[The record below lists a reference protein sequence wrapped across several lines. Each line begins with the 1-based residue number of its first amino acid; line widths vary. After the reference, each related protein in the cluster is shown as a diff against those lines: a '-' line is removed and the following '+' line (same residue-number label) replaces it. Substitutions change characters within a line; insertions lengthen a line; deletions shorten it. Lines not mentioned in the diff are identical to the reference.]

1 MLKQISMAL
10 KGILVRWT
18 HVREWLK
25 NKLVGIK
32 ILTPSEMKFLPAL
45 WVMVRKEVADYLRS
59 WRFLIMVALIVL
71 TCIGSVYTAI
81 TNMAKA
87 IEKSNPDQVF
97 FFLKLFTVSD
107 GTMPSFIVF
116 IGFLGPLLGLMLG
129 FDAINHEHNRGT
141 LSRILSQPIPRD
153 YVLNAK
159 FLAAYIVVSTL
170 LFSLALMVIGLGMIV
185 LGVPPTVEEF
195 LRIMTFIILST
206 IYVAVWIN
214 LAIFFSVRFR
224 QPATSALAGIAV
236 WLFFT
241 VFYPLLLSFV
251 LKPLEPSEMATA
263 AEIIKYEKT
272 RLLLVQLMP
281 NELFSQA
288 TTTILTPSIRS
299 IGPLTIQQIYG
310 SIPAPLPFAQ
320 SLLIVMPQ
328 IIGLLALT
336 FVCFILSYISFM
348 RKEIRSR

>member
-1 MLKQISMAL
+1 MFVKSISNRLTLTWQQIKNRLSNL
-10 KGILVRWT
+10 RDVQS
-18 HVREWLK
+18 REATF
-25 NKLVGIK
+25 IA
-32 ILTPSEMKFLPAL
+32 AL

-59 WRFLIMVALIVL
+59 WRFLILVALIVL

-87 IEKSNPDQVF
+87 LEKSNPDQIF
-97 FFLKLFTVSD
+97 FYLKLFTVSD

-116 IGFLGPLLGLMLG
+116 VGFLGPLLGLMLG
-129 FDAINHEHNRGT
+129 FDAINHEQNRGT

-159 FLAAYIVVSTL
+159 FLAAYLVVSVL
-170 LFSLALMVIGLGMIV
+170 LLVLSLFVMGVGMIV
-185 LGVPPTVEEF
+185 LGVPPTAEEF
-195 LRIMTFIILST
+195 LRILFFVVLST

-214 LAIFFSVRFR
+214 LSIFFSVRFR

-241 VFYPLLLSFV
+241 VFYPLLLSFI
-251 LKPLEPSEMATA
+251 LKPMEPSEMASA
-263 AEIIKYEKT
+263 VEILKYEKI

-299 IGPLTIQQIYG
+299 IGPLTIQQVYG
-310 SIPAPLPFAQ
+310 SIPAPLPLSQ
-320 SLLIVMPQ
+320 SLLIVLPQ
-328 IIGLLALT
+328 VIGLIALSLI
-336 FVCFILSYISFM
+336 CFILSYISFM

>member
-1 MLKQISMAL
+1 MTF
-10 KGILVRWT
+10 KGIIVSLTNVIER
-18 HVREWLK
+18 LK
-25 NKLVGIK
+25 NLPINRR
-32 ILTPSEMKFLPAL
+32 LSPSITTISLSPL

-81 TNMAKA
+81 SNMSKA
-87 IEKSNPDQVF
+87 IEKANPDQVF

-153 YVLNAK
+153 YVLHAK
-159 FLAAYIVVSTL
+159 FLSAYLVVSTL
-170 LFSLALMVIGLGMIV
+170 LLALALMVIGTGMIT
-185 LGVPPTVEEF
+185 LGVPPTAEEF
-195 LRIMTFIILST
+195 LRILSFIVLST
-206 IYVAVWIN
+206 VYVAVWIN

-241 VFYPLLLSFV
+241 VFYPLLLSLI
-251 LKPLEPSEMATA
+251 LKPMEPSEMASA
-263 AEIIKYEKT
+263 AEIIKFEKT

-288 TTTILTPSIRS
+288 TTTMLTPSIRS

-310 SIPAPLPFAQ
+310 SIPAPLPLSQ
-320 SLLIVMPQ
+320 SLLIVLPQ

-336 FVCFILSYISFM
+336 LICFILSYISFM
-348 RKEIRSR
+348 RREIRSR

>member
-1 MLKQISMAL
+1 MTF
-10 KGILVRWT
+10 KGITVSWT
-18 HVREWLK
+18 SVIERLK
-25 NKLVGIK
+25 NL
-32 ILTPSEMKFLPAL
+32 LANLSLPPSATATSLSSL

-81 TNMAKA
+81 TNMPKA
-87 IEKSNPDQVF
+87 IEKANPDQVF

-141 LSRILSQPIPRD
+141 LSRLLSQPIPRD
-153 YVLNAK
+153 YVLHAK
-159 FLAAYIVVSTL
+159 FLAAYLVVSTL
-170 LFSLALMVIGLGMIV
+170 LFALALMVIGTGMIV
-185 LGVPPTVEEF
+185 LGVPPTAEEF
-195 LRIMTFIILST
+195 LRIFSFIVLST

-241 VFYPLLLSFV
+241 VFYPLLLSFI
-251 LKPLEPSEMATA
+251 LKPLQPSEMASA
-263 AEIIKYEKT
+263 AEIIKYEKI

-288 TTTILTPSIRS
+288 TTTMLTPSIR
-299 IGPLTIQQIYG
+299 
-310 SIPAPLPFAQ
+310 
-320 SLLIVMPQ
+320 
-328 IIGLLALT
+328 
-336 FVCFILSYISFM
+336 
-348 RKEIRSR
+348 

>member
-1 MLKQISMAL
+1 
-10 KGILVRWT
+10 
-18 HVREWLK
+18 
-25 NKLVGIK
+25 
-32 ILTPSEMKFLPAL
+32 
-45 WVMVRKEVADYLRS
+45 MVRKEVADYLRS

-81 TNMAKA
+81 TNMPKA
-87 IEKSNPDQVF
+87 IEKANPDQVF

-141 LSRILSQPIPRD
+141 LSRLLSQPIPRD
-153 YVLNAK
+153 YVLHAK
-159 FLAAYIVVSTL
+159 FLAAYLVVSTL
-170 LFSLALMVIGLGMIV
+170 LFALALMVIGTGMIV
-185 LGVPPTVEEF
+185 LGVPPTAEEF
-195 LRIMTFIILST
+195 LRIFSFIVLST

-241 VFYPLLLSFV
+241 VFYPLLLSFI
-251 LKPLEPSEMATA
+251 LKPLQPSEMASA
-263 AEIIKYEKT
+263 AEIIKYEKI

-288 TTTILTPSIRS
+288 TTTMLTPSIRS

-310 SIPAPLPFAQ
+310 SIPAPLPLSQ
-320 SLLIVMPQ
+320 SLLIVLPQ

-336 FVCFILSYISFM
+336 LVGFILSYISFM
-348 RKEIRSR
+348 RREIRSR